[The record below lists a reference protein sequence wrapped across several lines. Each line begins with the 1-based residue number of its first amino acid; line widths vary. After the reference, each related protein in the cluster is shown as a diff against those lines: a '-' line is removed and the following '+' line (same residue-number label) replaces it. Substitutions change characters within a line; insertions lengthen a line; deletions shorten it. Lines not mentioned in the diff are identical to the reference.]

1 MSEKTIELVINTSR
15 GEKNLKQIER
25 LAQRVEKSLGKI
37 NKIKINVKTD
47 QAQKK
52 LSALTKEIN
61 KGNRK
66 IDTFFKGAN
75 PGMTVFGNK
84 ISKVRDELSSVRKAF
99 DDASSAVERQRG
111 ATALLAGNFKKLRME
126 AVAFAKASG
135 ADPSL
140 TIGSVSARIKEIQQ
154 FPRTILA
161 GNEAMSLLKRM
172 QEMTIVGSKEFL
184 EVSKAIG
191 VQLGINA
198 NIQSQAARA
207 AKPMQA
213 NQVFATSEQIQA
225 LGGKNRLIPPS
236 MRLPAAGK
244 SSGTFEIKSRPIEKS
259 VKNIQK
265 TSAKT
270 ANLLAQQTVS
280 AGFTGATTG
289 GFGVTGGQIG
299 PAQLTR
305 FEKAGFGKKG
315 QAGGLFAFPGGKS
328 ARIKGGIGSA
338 LIGGGFPALFG
349 AGGLSSILGG
359 IAGGAGG
366 ALAPGGGFAASIFAT
381 AIAGQIEDAI
391 QFRKAVKSLNK
402 ELAAS
407 GAITKISRKEIKELA
422 KSLDISKEKAIEVVI
437 EFQKF
442 ADTGI
447 LDLSDTF
454 KTRALFDATVGADD
468 FQSTLS
474 RIQTLSEDLTLGTE
488 FKAYKILAEQGSEA
502 ANKFIKD
509 QIFLR
514 RETEKFNDLIEGNFK
529 MVEVQTFIR
538 DFQRFGVGQ
547 SNIPGLRNFESLSA
561 FSKEFNTLLNEVVKE
576 NKEIQ
581 QILNDPKNQILI
593 KGTSKTILSSE
604 AQQRINNILKPLL
617 KDSESVLNLIK
628 KFPEAF
634 NLTTTKSREL
644 TDALSK
650 LPEALEFLQEFRAPD
665 EELKKMLNPLRQILD
680 LSVAIRDGFEESFKG
695 IIKGTMTVSDAFRNM
710 LNRIADHFLDSAA
723 RIAARQIQKGFLGF
737 FENMFTSPVNDI
749 QNKINTAANGGP
761 IGIRQPTLVG
771 ERGPELFVPNQSGN
785 IIPNHDL
792 AGIGG
797 GGTNIVV
804 NVDASGSSVEGD
816 EQGGRELGL
825 VLSAAIESE
834 LIKQKRPGGLL
845 A

>member
-381 AIAGQIEDAI
+381 AIAAQIEKI
-391 QFRKAVKSLNK
+391 KEFRKSVKLLNK
-402 ELAAS
+402 EVLLSGETSEFSRQAIKSLAKDLDITNDEAVKLAS
-407 GAITKISRKEIKELA
+407 TFAGFGGETGEALIRAFGSREVFNSLSGLRDTQSVLSKISELRNQIGETGRKEALQVLA
-422 KSLDISKEKAIEVVI
+422 TEGSLKAQLFLQERILNRNRQAVKLKA
-437 EFQKF
+437 QKI
-442 ADTGI
+442 T
-447 LDLSDTF
+447 
-454 KTRALFDATVGADD
+454 GADRRQ
-468 FQSTLS
+468 F
-474 RIQTLSEDLTLGTE
+474 
-488 FKAYKILAEQGSEA
+488 LAEEMTGVDIQNFI
-502 ANKFIKD
+502 AN
-509 QIFLR
+509 R
-514 RETEKFNDLIEGNFK
+514 
-529 MVEVQTFIR
+529 
-538 DFQRFGVGQ
+538 
-547 SNIPGLRNFESLSA
+547 
-561 FSKEFNTLLNEVVKE
+561 VK
-576 NKEIQ
+576 
-581 QILNDPKNQILI
+581 
-593 KGTSKTILSSE
+593 T
-604 AQQRINNILKPLL
+604 
-617 KDSESVLNLIK
+617 
-628 KFPEAF
+628 
-634 NLTTTKSREL
+634 
-644 TDALSK
+644 
-650 LPEALEFLQEFRAPD
+650 ALEQFDSFNQKQLDVLEEQIKINEQMQFLAEFRAPTD
-665 EELKKMLNPLRQILD
+665 QLRDMLNPMRQILN
-680 LSVAIRDGFEESFKG
+680 LSVSIRDGFEESFKG
-695 IIKGTMTVSDAFRNM
+695 IIKGTMTVQEAFRSM

-723 RIAARQIQKGFLGF
+723 KMAATQIQKGFLGLF
-737 FENMFTSPVNDI
+737 SNMFNFSNLGNNAGNEMASQGARMAGSRNLGRRAD
-749 QNKINTAANGGP
+749 GGP
-761 IGIRQPTLVG
+761 VKRGGTFIVG
-771 ERGPELFVPNQSGN
+771 ERGPELFSPGVSGM
-785 IIPNHDL
+785 ITPNHAL
-792 AGIGG
+792 GG
-797 GGTNIVV
+797 STSVVV

-816 EQGGRELGL
+816 EEQANAFG
-825 VLSAAIESE
+825 SAIATAIQSE

>member
-244 SSGTFEIKSRPIEKS
+244 SSGTFEIKSRPIEKA

-265 TSAKT
+265 SSNKT

-305 FEKAGFGKKG
+305 SEKFGFGKKG
-315 QAGGLFAFPGGKS
+315 QAGGLFAFPGGRS

-349 AGGLSSILGG
+349 AGGISSIFGAV
-359 IAGGAGG
+359 AGGAGG
-366 ALAPGGGFAASIFAT
+366 ALAPGGGFAASIAAT
-381 AIAGQIEDAI
+381 AIAAQIEKI
-391 QFRKAVKSLNK
+391 KEFRKSVKLLNK
-402 ELAAS
+402 EVLLSGETSEFSRQAIKSLAKDLDITNDEAVKLAS
-407 GAITKISRKEIKELA
+407 TFAGFGGETGEALIRAFGSREVFNSLSGLRDTQSVLSKISELRNQIGETGRKEALQVLA
-422 KSLDISKEKAIEVVI
+422 TEGSLKAQLFLQERILNRNRQAVKLKA
-437 EFQKF
+437 QKI
-442 ADTGI
+442 T
-447 LDLSDTF
+447 
-454 KTRALFDATVGADD
+454 GADRRQ
-468 FQSTLS
+468 F
-474 RIQTLSEDLTLGTE
+474 
-488 FKAYKILAEQGSEA
+488 LAEEMTGVDIQNFI
-502 ANKFIKD
+502 AN
-509 QIFLR
+509 R
-514 RETEKFNDLIEGNFK
+514 
-529 MVEVQTFIR
+529 
-538 DFQRFGVGQ
+538 
-547 SNIPGLRNFESLSA
+547 
-561 FSKEFNTLLNEVVKE
+561 VK
-576 NKEIQ
+576 
-581 QILNDPKNQILI
+581 
-593 KGTSKTILSSE
+593 T
-604 AQQRINNILKPLL
+604 
-617 KDSESVLNLIK
+617 
-628 KFPEAF
+628 
-634 NLTTTKSREL
+634 
-644 TDALSK
+644 
-650 LPEALEFLQEFRAPD
+650 ALEQFDSFNQKQLDVLEEQIKINEQMQFLAEFRAPTD
-665 EELKKMLNPLRQILD
+665 QLRDMLNPMRQILN
-680 LSVAIRDGFEESFKG
+680 LSVSIRDGFEESFKG
-695 IIKGTMTVSDAFRNM
+695 IIKGTMTVQEAFRSM

-723 RIAARQIQKGFLGF
+723 RMAATQIQKGFLGLF
-737 FENMFTSPVNDI
+737 SNMFNFGNLVNNAGNEMASQGARMAGSRNLGRRAD
-749 QNKINTAANGGP
+749 GGP
-761 IGIRQPTLVG
+761 VKRGGTFIVG
-771 ERGPELFVPNQSGN
+771 ERGPELFSPGVSGM
-785 IIPNHDL
+785 ITPNHAL
-792 AGIGG
+792 GG
-797 GGTNIVV
+797 STSVVV

-816 EQGGRELGL
+816 EEQANAFG
-825 VLSAAIESE
+825 SAIATAIQSE